1 MLFFVYQCDN
11 HMLLFSE
18 SGERSQIT
26 THTAVEGGEIM
37 EFNQGKV
44 TKNDYPL
51 QVFRGEVFYQPQFVP

>member
-1 MLFFVYQCDN
+1 
-11 HMLLFSE
+11 MLLFSK
-18 SGERSQIT
+18 SGEQSQIT